1 MSIKRFVSALLTGAL
16 CLGVLTA
23 CGSTQKPASSG
34 VSADAQRY
42 STIFYDAF
50 DTVTQVIAYCDS
62 EEEFS
67 RQMDALHADLL
78 EYHRLYDIYN
88 DYDGVVNVKT
98 INDNAGVA
106 PVQVDDKILGMLE
119 LARQMY
125 DTTNGKLNIAM
136 GSVLRIWHDY
146 REAAEANT
154 NEADNKL
161 PEQEALDAAARH
173 CDISNLVIDE
183 NAKTVY
189 LSDPDMSLDVGS
201 VGKGYAVEMV
211 AQAAEARGLKSA
223 LISVG
228 GNLRAIG
235 TKPDGS
241 QWSGG
246 VENPWN
252 ASDVY
257 TASSSYV
264 SGVNM
269 SDMAL
274 VTSGN
279 YQRYYVVDGVR
290 YHHLIDPDTLWPARY
305 FDSVSVLSPDSG
317 AADCLTTGLFCMSLE
332 DGQKLIESLDGVEAS
347 GVPRTAKSS
356 SPADGPTTR
365 KSNRKRKSPLRHS
378 SCSNDEE
385 GTFIYYISRMFPR
398 VHSSIQA
405 YFAIRTAPPVTSA
418 VTSSTTQTDAT
429 ALSRTDS
436 ESMTKWN
443 RYALS
448 RSFWDFLRMDWNTR
462 IDRLRWSTT
471 AMIRSTPPAKNVKL
485 GVVHSAERAA
495 AVSAALFAS
504 RVASCADMVPEF
516 IITAL
521 AMLLIDATPH
531 RSIASTPPCP
541 APYIKAFGKSIG
553 FTRNLMAM

>member
-1 MSIKRFVSALLTGAL
+1 MKSRITRITAALLAAVL
-16 CLGVLTA
+16 SLGLLVGCKPKKELT
-23 CGSTQKPASSG
+23 
-34 VSADAQRY
+34 RY
-42 STIFYDAF
+42 TTIFYDVC
-50 DTVTQVIAYCDS
+50 DTVTQVIAYCES
-62 EEEFS
+62 EEEFNA
-67 RQMDALHADLL
+67 QMQALHQDLVA
-78 EYHRLYDIYN
+78 YNQLYDIYN

-98 INDNAGVA
+98 INENAGKA
-106 PVQVDDKILGMLE
+106 PVQVDDRILSMLE

-125 DTTNGKLNIAM
+125 DLTSGKINIAM
-136 GSVLRIWHDY
+136 GSVLNIWHNY
-146 REAAEANT
+146 REAAEAAET
-154 NEADNKL
+154 DADNKL
-161 PEQEALDAAARH
+161 PTMEELEAAAQH
-173 CDISNLVIDE
+173 CDINNVIIDAD
-183 NAKTVY
+183 AKTVY
-189 LSDPDMSLDVGS
+189 LADPEMLLDVGS

-332 DGQKLIESLDGVEAS
+332 DGQKLIESLDGVEALWCTPDGEVIQSS
-347 GVPRTAKSS
+347 GW
-356 SPADGPTTR
+356 ADHE
-365 KSNRKRKSPLRHS
+365 KK
-378 SCSNDEE
+378 
-385 GTFIYYISRMFPR
+385 
-398 VHSSIQA
+398 
-405 YFAIRTAPPVTSA
+405 
-418 VTSSTTQTDAT
+418 
-429 ALSRTDS
+429 
-436 ESMTKWN
+436 
-443 RYALS
+443 
-448 RSFWDFLRMDWNTR
+448 
-462 IDRLRWSTT
+462 
-471 AMIRSTPPAKNVKL
+471 
-485 GVVHSAERAA
+485 
-495 AVSAALFAS
+495 
-504 RVASCADMVPEF
+504 
-516 IITAL
+516 
-521 AMLLIDATPH
+521 
-531 RSIASTPPCP
+531 
-541 APYIKAFGKSIG
+541 
-553 FTRNLMAM
+553 